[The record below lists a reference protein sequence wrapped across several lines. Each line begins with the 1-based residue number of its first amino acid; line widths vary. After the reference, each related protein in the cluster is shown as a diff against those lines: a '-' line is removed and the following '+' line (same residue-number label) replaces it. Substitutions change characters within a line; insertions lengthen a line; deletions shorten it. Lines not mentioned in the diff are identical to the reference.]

1 MRKII
6 YRIIERDDGSSMW
19 SHTYDVCMLV
29 IIILSVVPLM
39 FWDDSPIFHYI
50 ERFTT
55 TVFIVDYLLRWLTAD
70 LRQGKGA
77 SSFVCYPFTFW
88 AIIDLLSILPSFNI
102 LGRTFKVA
110 RTMRLFKMFR
120 LLKALRYSSQMLMFF
135 VVLKRESRVLGS
147 VLLFA
152 ICYIFVTAL
161 IMFNVE
167 PQFNPETGETTF
179 STFFDAMYWS
189 AVTLTTVGYGDLCPV
204 TEAGRL
210 ISMLSAMFG
219 IAVIALPSGIITARY
234 IDELKALKSEN
245 QTERLRRSFR
255 RVVCRANDYHERFMI
270 VPTNVSVAT
279 VLVTQG
285 LTMEQ
290 IAEIAGR
297 SKRFRLRNMASAIP
311 ESLHPEDRIVIEH
324 FPVNRP
330 YGCYIDR
337 GSEVTIVATTNCDE
351 AGIGS
356 FCYYLALVGGF
367 NYISKEVEQ
376 DHDEPVSFYNIDV
389 AEENENM
396 KMFLEDLAVL
406 AGRERA
412 WAIMPLSCSSTRERK
427 LHFVHNTSDN
437 LPACETVRDDKPFRE
452 LYGDV
457 RESMDKEFSIK
468 VGEHEDYTLTTRNI
482 AYRLAGHVNSFS
494 LRVSYDITCWDDK
507 RMDKISVLASLIN
520 KHLSGRNEMPV
531 AMELQ
536 ETGFGYKE

>member
-1 MRKII
+1 M
-6 YRIIERDDGSSMW
+6 
-19 SHTYDVCMLV
+19 
-29 IIILSVVPLM
+29 
-39 FWDDSPIFHYI
+39 
-50 ERFTT
+50 
-55 TVFIVDYLLRWLTAD
+55 
-70 LRQGKGA
+70 
-77 SSFVCYPFTFW
+77 
-88 AIIDLLSILPSFNI
+88 
-102 LGRTFKVA
+102 
-110 RTMRLFKMFR
+110 
-120 LLKALRYSSQMLMFF
+120 
-135 VVLKRESRVLGS
+135 
-147 VLLFA
+147 
-152 ICYIFVTAL
+152 
-161 IMFNVE
+161 
-167 PQFNPETGETTF
+167 
-179 STFFDAMYWS
+179 
-189 AVTLTTVGYGDLCPV
+189 
-204 TEAGRL
+204 
-210 ISMLSAMFG
+210 
-219 IAVIALPSGIITARY
+219 
-234 IDELKALKSEN
+234 
-245 QTERLRRSFR
+245 
-255 RVVCRANDYHERFMI
+255 
-270 VPTNVSVAT
+270 
-279 VLVTQG
+279 
-285 LTMEQ
+285 
-290 IAEIAGR
+290 
-297 SKRFRLRNMASAIP
+297 
-311 ESLHPEDRIVIEH
+311 
-324 FPVNRP
+324 
-330 YGCYIDR
+330 
-337 GSEVTIVATTNCDE
+337 ATTNCDE